1 MILFLILLI
10 ILQTLSFSQTTFDA
24 NFESGN
30 INTVTTTDS
39 INYTV
44 TTKSDIGGRWFY
56 FRIKGVRNKFI
67 RVTISSTDV
76 NRPFYSYNNRD
87 FMRFNASESPS
98 LRMFQKTF
106 TEDTVYVAYYT
117 PYNYSYLQERILEWK
132 LNPFTK
138 VDTLGITDKGF
149 PIQQIMVTDPP
160 VPNTNK
166 HRVWIH
172 ARTHPGETPTSW
184 HFDGIVQKLLSNDEV
199 ISFYRQKII
208 FYLIPF
214 TNPDGVIYGR
224 SRTNFSGID
233 VEANW
238 DKPELETCKE
248 VKILKQRMTQIN
260 SEKVLSIFNN
270 LHSQAASYCT
280 FWIHTPGST
289 SPRFYRREYQFAN
302 LNTSGNPYFDPGD
315 YSESN
320 LASRFP
326 EGWLWANHGEQVMAL
341 TYETPYDHYSTNIW
355 VTNENLIEI
364 GQRNVYAIAEYLEL
378 SHPKWIILDNKNA
391 IASGTWNTDTTGL
404 EFYSDNFFTAPI
416 SNGSSI
422 IDYSTQTLD
431 SGIYDVYAWWPSNS
445 SYSYNTRFTINAGG
459 NETMIDKT
467 QRINGGQWNFLSE
480 ARLNSN
486 GTISIKM
493 NSNTTGIVAADAFRI
508 IYRGPVSSVE
518 DEITTRDFTLYQNY
532 PNPFNA
538 QTTIRFTLNDPSQ
551 VQLRIFNS
559 VGELVETLL
568 DQELG
573 SGIHEVIFDSNRHT
587 SLASGIYYYN
597 LQTGRSS
604 QTKGMILVK

>member
-30 INTVTTTDS
+30 INTVTTIDS

-76 NRPFYSYNNRD
+76 NRPFYSYNNMD
-87 FMRFNASESPS
+87 FTRFSASESPS

-117 PYNYSYLQERILEWK
+117 PYNYSYLQERITEWK

-149 PIQQIMVTDPP
+149 PIQQITITDPS
-160 VPNTNK
+160 VPSTNK
-166 HRVWIH
+166 QRIWIH
-172 ARTHPGETPTSW
+172 ARTHPGETPSSW
-184 HFDGIVQKLLSNDEV
+184 HFDGIIQKLLSNDEV
-199 ISFYRQKII
+199 ISFYRQKLI

-214 TNPDGVIYGR
+214 TNPDGVFYGR
-224 SRTNFSGID
+224 SRTNFSGVD
-233 VEANW
+233 VESNW
-238 DKPELETCKE
+238 NKSDVETCKE
-248 VKILKQRMTQIN
+248 VKILKQRMAQIN
-260 SEKVLSIFNN
+260 SSKVLSVFNN
-270 LHSQAASYCT
+270 LHSQAAQYCT
-280 FWIHTPGST
+280 FWIHTPSST
-289 SPRFYRREYQFAN
+289 TSKFYRREYQFAN
-302 LNTSGNPYFDPGD
+302 LNTSDNPYFDPGD

-320 LASRFP
+320 LSAVFP

-341 TYETPYDHYSTNIW
+341 TYETPYDKYSTDIW
-355 VTNENLIEI
+355 VTNSNLVEI
-364 GQRNVYAIAEYLEL
+364 GQRNVYAVAEYLEL

-391 IASGTWNTDTTGL
+391 IASGTWNADTTGL
-404 EFYSDNFFTAPI
+404 EFYSDNYLTAPI
-416 SNGSSI
+416 SAGNSMI
-422 IDYSTQTLD
+422 EYSTDNLI
-431 SGIYDVYAWWPSNS
+431 SGIYDVFAWWPSSS
-445 SYSYNTRFTINAGG
+445 SYSYNTRFTIKAGG

-467 QRINGGQWNFLSE
+467 QRINGGQWNYLSE

-573 SGIHEVIFDSNRHT
+573 SGIHEVIFDSNLHT

-597 LQTGRSS
+597 LQTGKFT

>member
-1 MILFLILLI
+1 MILFLFSFVILS
-10 ILQTLSFSQTTFDA
+10 TAAFSQTTFDA

-39 INYTV
+39 VNYTV

-56 FRIKGVRNKFI
+56 FRIKGIRNKFI

-76 NRPFYSYNNRD
+76 NRPMYSYNNRD
-87 FMRFNASESPS
+87 FIRFTTSESPS

-106 TEDTVYVAYYT
+106 TEDTLYVAYYT
-117 PYNYSYLQERILEWK
+117 PYNYSFLQERLAEWK

-149 PIQQIMVTDPP
+149 PIQQITITDPSIP
-160 VPNTNK
+160 STNK
-166 HRVWIH
+166 QRVWIH

-184 HFDGIVQKLLSNDEV
+184 HFDGIMQKLLSNDEV

-214 TNPDGVIYGR
+214 TNPDGVFYGR

-238 DKPELETCKE
+238 DKPESETCKE
-248 VKILKQRMTQIN
+248 VKILKQRMAQIN
-260 SEKVLSIFNN
+260 NEKVLSVFNN

-280 FWIHTPGST
+280 FWIHTASST
-289 SPRFYRREYQFAN
+289 SARFYRKQYQFAN
-302 LNTSGNPYFDPGD
+302 LNTSDNPYFDPDD

-355 VTNENLIEI
+355 VTNENLMEI
-364 GQRNVYAIAEYLEL
+364 GQRNVYAIAEFLEL

-391 IASGTWNTDTTGL
+391 IASGNWNSDTTGL
-404 EFYSDNFFTAPI
+404 EFYSDNFLTSPI
-416 SNGSSI
+416 SNGSST

-445 SYSYNTRFTINAGG
+445 SYSYSTRFTINAGG

-467 QRINGGQWNFLSE
+467 QKTNGGQWNFLSE
-480 ARLNSN
+480 AVLNTSGN
-486 GTISIKM
+486 ISIKM
-493 NSNTTGIVAADAFRI
+493 NSNTTGVVAADAFRI

-518 DEITTRDFTLYQNY
+518 DEITPKDFILYQNY

-538 QTTIRFTLNDPSQ
+538 QTTIRFNLNNPSK

-559 VGELVETLL
+559 VGELVETLV

-573 SGIHEVIFDSNRHT
+573 RGIHEVIFDSKRHIN
-587 SLASGIYYYN
+587 LASGIYYYN
-597 LQTGRSS
+597 IQAGTFS